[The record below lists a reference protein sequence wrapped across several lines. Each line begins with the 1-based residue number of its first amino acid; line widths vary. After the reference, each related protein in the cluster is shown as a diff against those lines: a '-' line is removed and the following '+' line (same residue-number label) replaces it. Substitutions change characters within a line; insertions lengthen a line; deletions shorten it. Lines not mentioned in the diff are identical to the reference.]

1 MEQDRRGER
10 RAEELCRRRQ
20 HALRRRR
27 PRHGADR
34 QAHHRAAAERGGRE
48 AARSAFAVHGLCAGG
63 QHQGGRNPGDD
74 RRERQDDPMLGLP
87 RTRLQRHR
95 QCAGHRRALA
105 DLHLSPAQRHPER
118 HAPRQRSRAH
128 AARGRQTHSGRH
140 DRTRRLHGLPDAVE
154 RARPRHRRTTPKA
167 DHTSHSWG
175 GRSGVAAQ
183 RRSRIGW
190 GAARS
195 VALVDVAACGRYSHA
210 SVNIREESMRKLL
223 LLSVIAFLP
232 AAALGA
238 DSALQYAY
246 PVAPQGLP
254 QPDPTK
260 TFTAKG
266 SKTGMK
272 LTMREINNQ
281 FGPPDWFPDEHPA
294 MPAMVKN
301 GRAPHVR
308 ACMLCHLP
316 HGNGHPESASVSG
329 LTADYIIEQMHEFR
343 DGNRMNNRAPVM
355 IEMAKDIT
363 EQELKE
369 AADYF
374 ASIKPEQQKWIKVV
388 EGKAPKN
395 HVGPGGMRFKD
406 EEALT
411 VNVPS
416 TMIYE
421 VAEDG
426 EGAELRDQ
434 H

>member
-1 MEQDRRGER
+1 
-10 RAEELCRRRQ
+10 
-20 HALRRRR
+20 
-27 PRHGADR
+27 
-34 QAHHRAAAERGGRE
+34 
-48 AARSAFAVHGLCAGG
+48 
-63 QHQGGRNPGDD
+63 
-74 RRERQDDPMLGLP
+74 
-87 RTRLQRHR
+87 
-95 QCAGHRRALA
+95 
-105 DLHLSPAQRHPER
+105 
-118 HAPRQRSRAH
+118 
-128 AARGRQTHSGRH
+128 
-140 DRTRRLHGLPDAVE
+140 
-154 RARPRHRRTTPKA
+154 
-167 DHTSHSWG
+167 
-175 GRSGVAAQ
+175 
-183 RRSRIGW
+183 
-190 GAARS
+190 
-195 VALVDVAACGRYSHA
+195 
-210 SVNIREESMRKLL
+210 MRKLL

-434 H
+434 HAGFVDYVPAGAIKKGEMLATTGANGKTIQCSVCHGPEFKGLGNVPRLAGRGAYYLLRQLNDIKTGARKGNAVALMQPVVAKLSDEDMVNLVAYMASRQP